1 MIHDYLKAGYP
12 ALCVLTQEPHRAE
25 HSLPCNGWRFVIWDC
40 LQGIRDVPCEGRS
53 KSEAGG
59 GVKL

>member
-25 HSLPCNGWRFVIWDC
+25 QMLSSITSSQIGKQPELPKGLLN
-40 LQGIRDVPCEGRS
+40 S
-53 KSEAGG
+53 KR
-59 GVKL
+59 KHLTP